1 MVVSRPSSPSTL
13 TAIFAVR
20 PSEEQ
25 TLAARLHRLAALDT
39 SPFARL
45 PATHY
50 VRLAPFDRLGADR
63 PGEEEEYLGAPYLL
77 ASVVFDGDPDRYLMS
92 LARLCRQEVEEIF
105 GCCEDWPGPSDLAA
119 FAAWVRRHEYAS
131 LHHFGAL
138 PATAPQIVAALALR
152 RRLVGFAIRT
162 QDLPADDLHEAYL
175 HEFGLS

>member
-1 MVVSRPSSPSTL
+1 MVVKPSSSPSTL

-20 PSEEQ
+20 PFDER

-63 PGEEEEYLGAPYLL
+63 PGEEVEYLGAPYLL
-77 ASVVFDGDPDRYLMS
+77 ASIVFDGDPDRYLMS

-119 FAAWVRRHEYAS
+119 FAAWVRQHEYES
-131 LHHFGAL
+131 LHQFGAL
-138 PATAPQIVAALALR
+138 PASAPQILTALALR
-152 RRLVGFAIRT
+152 QRLVGFAVRT

-175 HEFGLS
+175 REFGTP